1 MRDSLSE
8 RGAAW
13 GARASFAALLLVC
26 SEWIVWQTPT
36 RFGPLDWLGLAALY
50 LALAAASLDLIAR
63 FGVREPLG
71 LLLVAGLYG
80 LLNATLISAV
90 TARDLPLSLLGRPL
104 GAQPLAFLAAF
115 GAFRVLSSGR
125 ATGPLDFLI
134 ALGGGLAWGV
144 WMRWFPLVADEPVPA
159 ARSGEALTALT
170 ILLVACGVLRAI
182 LPPGS
187 PHRAQGWRLT
197 APEGALAGGVL
208 AAALALGAARDAID
222 GTAVSLVIALG
233 SFLVALLYTSAL
245 LRGPA
250 SLLDAVTPP
259 HRPNLVAW
267 LVLIVPFLV
276 AGWIGYHLPGDGVS
290 SPQSDL
296 LFGGLTV
303 FALVWPPLVSALI
316 GARVVA
322 TLAREGW

>member
-1 MRDSLSE
+1 MQDSMSE
-8 RGAAW
+8 RGAVW

-36 RFGPLDWLGLAALY
+36 RFGALDWLGLAALY

-63 FGVREPLG
+63 SGVREPLG

-80 LLNATLISAV
+80 LLNATLISGI

-104 GAQPLAFLAAF
+104 GAQPLAFLGAF
-115 GAFRVLSSGR
+115 GAFRLLSSGR

-144 WMRWFPLVADEPVPA
+144 WVRWFPLVADEPVPA
-159 ARSGEALTALT
+159 ARSGEALAALA
-170 ILLVACGVLRAI
+170 ILLIACGALRAI
-182 LPPGS
+182 LPPGN
-187 PHRAQGWRLT
+187 PRRIPEWRLD
-197 APEGALAGGVL
+197 APEWALVGGVL
-208 AAALALGAARDAID
+208 VAALALGVAREESGGAAI
-222 GTAVSLVIALG
+222 SIVIALG
-233 SFLVALLYTSAL
+233 SFLLALLYASAVQ
-245 LRGPA
+245 RAPT

-259 HRPNLVAW
+259 RRPNLAAW
-267 LVLIVPFLV
+267 LVVIVPFLA
-276 AGWIGYHLPGDGVS
+276 AGWIGFHLPGDGAS

-303 FALVWPPLVSALI
+303 FGLIWPPLISLLI
-316 GARVVA
+316 GVRVVA
-322 TLAREGW
+322 ALVREGW

>member
-1 MRDSLSE
+1 MRDSIRE
-8 RGAAW
+8 RGTAW

-36 RFGPLDWLGLAALY
+36 RFGTLDWLGIAAVY

-63 FGVREPLG
+63 SGVREPLG

-80 LLNATLISAV
+80 LLNATLISGV

-144 WMRWFPLVADEPVPA
+144 WVRWFPLVADEPVPA
-159 ARSGEALTALT
+159 SRSGEALTALA
-170 ILLVACGVLRAI
+170 ILLAACGVLRAV
-182 LPPGS
+182 LPPGN
-187 PHRAQGWRLT
+187 PRRIQEWRLG
-197 APEGALAGGVL
+197 APEWALVGGVL
-208 AAALALGAARDAID
+208 AAALAVDAARDAVD
-222 GTAVSLVIALG
+222 GAAISIMIALG
-233 SFLVALLYTSAL
+233 GFLATLLYASAVQ
-245 LRGPA
+245 RGPA
-250 SLLDAVTPP
+250 SLLDAMTPP
-259 HRPNLVAW
+259 RRPNLAAW
-267 LVLIVPFLV
+267 LVVIAPFLA
-276 AGWIGYHLPGDGVS
+276 AGWVGYHLPGNGTS

-303 FALVWPPLVSALI
+303 FALVWPPLVSVLI
-316 GARVVA
+316 GVRVVSA
-322 TLAREGW
+322 LVREGW

>member
-1 MRDSLSE
+1 MRDSRRE

-36 RFGPLDWLGLAALY
+36 RFGPLDWLGLTALY

-80 LLNATLISAV
+80 LLDATLISGV

-104 GAQPLAFLAAF
+104 GAQPLAFVAAF

-134 ALGGGLAWGV
+134 ALAGGLAWGV
-144 WMRWFPLVADEPVPA
+144 WVRWFPLVADEPVPA
-159 ARSGEALTALT
+159 ARSGEALAALA
-170 ILLVACGVLRAI
+170 ILLAACGVLRAV
-182 LPPGS
+182 LPPGN
-187 PHRAQGWRLT
+187 PRRAQGWRLS
-197 APEGALAGGVL
+197 APEWALVGGVL
-208 AAALALGAARDAID
+208 AAALALGAERDATDRAAI
-222 GTAVSLVIALG
+222 SIVIALG
-233 SFLVALLYTSAL
+233 GFLVVLLYASAVQ
-245 LRGPA
+245 RSPA
-250 SLLDAVTPP
+250 SLLDAITPP
-259 HRPNLVAW
+259 RRPNLAAW
-267 LVLIVPFLV
+267 LVVVVPFLA
-276 AGWIGYHLPGDGVS
+276 AGWMGYHLPGDGTS

-303 FALVWPPLVSALI
+303 FGLVWPPLVSMLI
-316 GARVVA
+316 GARAVA
-322 TLAREGW
+322 ALVREGW